1 MMKQIWDFLK
11 AAGFN
16 DYAVAG
22 IMGNIDA
29 ESGLRSNNLQD
40 TYAREF
46 GMSDAQYTAA
56 VDSGEYTNFVNDK
69 AGYGLCQ
76 WTYHTRK
83 QKLYNLAKA
92 KNKSISDIN
101 VQLELLLQELKGMV
115 GLYNTLKNATSVR
128 QASDAFMLQF
138 ENPYDK
144 SEDRKK
150 ERADFGMVY
159 YNKFAK
165 QGGSST
171 MGVKTYQESDKVQ
184 LSEHFNSY
192 EFRCGLGRPCACTTI
207 LIDDRLVEILE
218 QIREHFGKPITITSA
233 YRCDSYNRSIGG
245 AVGSRHSKG
254 QAADIVVQGISP
266 REVAKYAESIGV
278 LGIGLYETQADGFF
292 THIDTRDYKSFWYG
306 QNEAK
311 RTTFG
316 GSKPITTT
324 TTSSKPVVQE
334 NPNRLAFGAMGEATK
349 QLQEDLNSLGFDCG
363 DADGIF
369 GTKTKEQVIAFQ
381 RKYDLED
388 DGIAGPLTLAK
399 IKAVKSTPVATKP
412 ITTKVK
418 VTASLLNIR
427 SGPSIKHEIIG
438 RLPRHAIV
446 EIKDKAGD
454 WALLTT
460 GGYIHSDYI
469 QEVK

>member
-16 DYAVAG
+16 NYAVAG

-29 ESGLRSNNLQD
+29 ESGMRPNNLQD

-101 VQLELLLQELKGMV
+101 IQLELLLQELKGMV

-159 YNKFAK
+159 YNKYSK
-165 QGGSST
+165 QGGNT
-171 MGVKTYQESDKVQ
+171 VMGVKTYQENDKVQ

-192 EFRCGLGRPCACTTI
+192 EFRCGLGRPCACTTV

-218 QIREHFGKPITITSA
+218 QIRQHFGQPITITSA
-233 YRCDSYNRSIGG
+233 YRCESYNRSIGG
-245 AVGSRHSKG
+245 ATGSRHSKG
-254 QAADIVVQGISP
+254 QAADIVVKGVSP

-278 LGIGLYETQADGFF
+278 LGIGLYETAADGYF
-292 THIDTRDYKSFWYG
+292 THVDTRDYKSFWYG

-316 GSKPITTT
+316 GSKPITTVPT
-324 TTSSKPVVQE
+324 PSKPVIQE
-334 NPNRLAFGAMGEATK
+334 NPNRLAFGAIGDAVK
-349 QLQEDLNSLGFDCG
+349 QLQETLNSLGFDCG

-369 GTKTKEQVIAFQ
+369 GSNTKDQVIKFQ
-381 RKYDLED
+381 QKYNLED
-388 DGIAGPLTLAK
+388 DGIAGPLTLGK
-399 IKAVKSTPVATKP
+399 LEEVKNAPVAAV
-412 ITTKVK
+412 TTKVK

-438 RLPRHAIV
+438 RLPRHAV
-446 EIKDKAGD
+446 VQIKDKAGN
-454 WALLTT
+454 WGKLST
-460 GGYIHSDYI
+460 GGYICIDYV
-469 QEVK
+469 QAV

>member
-1 MMKQIWDFLK
+1 MKQVWDFLK
-11 AAGFN
+11 SAGFN
-16 DYAVAG
+16 DYATAG
-22 IMGNIDA
+22 IMGNINT
-29 ESGLRSNNLQD
+29 ESGMRSNNLQD
-40 TYAREF
+40 TYAKEF

-56 VDSGEYTNFVNDK
+56 VDSGEYTNFINDS

-83 QKLYNLAKA
+83 KKLYDLAKA
-92 KNKSISDIN
+92 KNKSISDID
-101 VQLELLLQELKGMV
+101 VQLELLLKELKGMT

-128 QASDAFMLQF
+128 QASDAFMIQF

-144 SEDRKK
+144 SEKRKE
-150 ERADFGMVY
+150 ERANFGMVY
-159 YNKFAK
+159 YNKYSK
-165 QGGSST
+165 QGGNT
-171 MGVKTYQESDKVQ
+171 VMGVKTYQENDKVQ

-207 LIDDRLVEILE
+207 LIDDKLIDFLE
-218 QIREHFGKPITITSA
+218 QIRQHFGQPITITSA
-233 YRCDSYNRSIGG
+233 YRCENYNRSIGG

-254 QAADIVVQGISP
+254 QAADIVVKGVSP

-278 LGIGLYETQADGFF
+278 LGIGLYETASDGYF

-306 QNEAK
+306 QSQAK

-316 GSKPITTT
+316 GSKPITTVPT
-324 TTSSKPVVQE
+324 PSKPIVQE
-334 NPNRLAFGAMGEATK
+334 NPTQLAFGAMGEATK

-369 GTKTKEQVIAFQ
+369 GTKTKEQVIEFQ
-381 RKYDLED
+381 RKYGLED
-388 DGIAGPLTLAK
+388 DGVAGPLTLAK
-399 IKAVKSTPVATKP
+399 IKSVKNTSVNTNT

-418 VTASLLNIR
+418 VTAALLNIR
-427 SGPSIKHEIIG
+427 SGPSIKHQIIG
-438 RLPRHAIV
+438 RLPRNAIV
-446 EIKDKAGD
+446 EIKDKAGN
-454 WALLTT
+454 WAVLTT
-460 GGYIHSDYI
+460 GGYICSDYI

>member
-1 MMKQIWDFLK
+1 MKQVWDFLK

-16 DYAVAG
+16 DYATAG
-22 IMGNIDA
+22 IMGNINA
-29 ESGLRSNNLQD
+29 ESGMRSNNLQD

-56 VDSGEYTNFVNDK
+56 VDSGEYTNFINDS

-83 QKLYNLAKA
+83 KKLYDLAKA

-101 VQLELLLQELKGMV
+101 VQLELLLKELKEMT

-128 QASDAFMLQF
+128 QASDAFMIQF

-144 SEDRKK
+144 SERRKE
-150 ERADFGMVY
+150 ERANFGMVY
-159 YNKFAK
+159 YNKYSK
-165 QGGSST
+165 QGGNT
-171 MGVKTYQESDKVQ
+171 VMGVKTYQENDKVQ

-207 LIDDRLVEILE
+207 LIDDKLVEFLE
-218 QIREHFGKPITITSA
+218 QIRQHFGQPITITSA
-233 YRCDSYNRSIGG
+233 YRCENYNRSIGG

-254 QAADIVVQGISP
+254 QAADIVVKGVSP

-278 LGIGLYETQADGFF
+278 LGIGLYETASDGYF

-306 QNEAK
+306 QSQAK

-316 GSKPITTT
+316 GSKPITTVPT
-324 TTSSKPVVQE
+324 PSKPIVQE
-334 NPNRLAFGAMGEATK
+334 NPTQLAFGAMGEATK

-369 GTKTKEQVIAFQ
+369 GTKTKEQVIEFQ
-381 RKYDLED
+381 RKYGLED
-388 DGIAGPLTLAK
+388 DGVAGPLTLAK
-399 IKAVKSTPVATKP
+399 IKSVKNTSVNTNT

-418 VTASLLNIR
+418 VTAALLNIR
-427 SGPSIKHEIIG
+427 SGPSIKHQIIG
-438 RLPRHAIV
+438 RLPRNAIV
-446 EIKDKAGD
+446 EIKDKAGN
-454 WALLTT
+454 WAVLTT
-460 GGYIHSDYI
+460 GGYICSDYI

>member
-1 MMKQIWDFLK
+1 MKQVWDFLK

-16 DYAVAG
+16 DYAAAG

-29 ESGLRSNNLQD
+29 ESGMRSNNLQD

-56 VDSGEYTNFVNDK
+56 VDNGEYTNFINDS

-83 QKLYNLAKA
+83 KKLYDLAKA
-92 KNKSISDIN
+92 KNKSISDIDI
-101 VQLELLLQELKGMV
+101 QLELLLKELKGMT

-128 QASDAFMLQF
+128 QASDAFMIQF

-144 SEDRKK
+144 SEKRKE
-150 ERADFGMVY
+150 ERANFGMVY
-159 YNKFAK
+159 YNKYSK
-165 QGGSST
+165 QGGNTVMS
-171 MGVKTYQESDKVQ
+171 VKTYQENDKVQ

-207 LIDDRLVEILE
+207 LIDDKLVEFLE
-218 QIREHFGKPITITSA
+218 QIRQHFGQPITITSA
-233 YRCDSYNRSIGG
+233 YRCENYNRSIGG

-254 QAADIVVQGISP
+254 QAADIVVKGVSP

-278 LGIGLYETQADGFF
+278 LGIGLYETASDGYF

-306 QNEAK
+306 QSQAK

-316 GSKPITTT
+316 GSKPITTAPT
-324 TTSSKPVVQE
+324 PSKPIVQE
-334 NPNRLAFGAMGEATK
+334 NPTQLAFGAMGEATK

-363 DADGIF
+363 DADGIY
-369 GTKTKEQVIAFQ
+369 GTKTKEQVIEFQ
-381 RKYDLED
+381 RKYGLED
-388 DGIAGPLTLAK
+388 DGVAGPLTLAK
-399 IKAVKSTPVATKP
+399 IKSVKNTSVNTNT

-418 VTASLLNIR
+418 VTAALLNIR
-427 SGPSIKHEIIG
+427 SGPSIKHQIIG
-438 RLPRHAIV
+438 RLPRNAIV
-446 EIKDKAGD
+446 EIKDKAGN
-454 WALLTT
+454 WAVLTT
-460 GGYIHSDYI
+460 GGYICSDYI

>member
-1 MMKQIWDFLK
+1 MKQVWNFLK
-11 AAGFN
+11 AAGFS
-16 DYAVAG
+16 DYATAG

-29 ESGLRSNNLQD
+29 ESGMRSNNLQD

-56 VDSGEYTNFVNDK
+56 VDSGEYTNFINDK

-83 QKLYNLAKA
+83 KKLYDLAKA
-92 KNKSISDIN
+92 KNKSISDID
-101 VQLELLLQELKGMV
+101 VQLELLLKELKGMV

-159 YNKFAK
+159 YNKYSK
-165 QGGSST
+165 QGGNT
-171 MGVKTYQESDKVQ
+171 VMGVKTYQENDKVQ

-192 EFRCGLGRPCACTTI
+192 EFRCGLGRPCACTTV

-218 QIREHFGKPITITSA
+218 QIRQHFGQPITITSA
-233 YRCDSYNRSIGG
+233 YRCESYNRSIGG
-245 AVGSRHSKG
+245 ATGSRHSKG
-254 QAADIVVQGISP
+254 QAADIVVKGVSP

-278 LGIGLYETQADGFF
+278 LGIGLYETAADGYF
-292 THIDTRDYKSFWYG
+292 THVDTRDYKSFWYG

-316 GSKPITTT
+316 GSKPITTVPT
-324 TTSSKPVVQE
+324 PSKPVIQE
-334 NPNRLAFGAMGEATK
+334 NPDRLAFGAIGDAVK
-349 QLQEDLNSLGFDCG
+349 QLQETLNDLGFDCG

-369 GTKTKEQVIAFQ
+369 GSNTKEQVIKFQ
-381 RKYDLED
+381 QKYDLED
-388 DGIAGPLTLAK
+388 DGIAGPLTLGK
-399 IKAVKSTPVATKP
+399 LEEVKNAPVATV
-412 ITTKVK
+412 TTKVK

-438 RLPRHAIV
+438 RLPRHAV
-446 EIKDKAGD
+446 VQIKDKAGN
-454 WALLTT
+454 WGKLST
-460 GGYIHSDYI
+460 GGYICIDYV
-469 QEVK
+469 QAV

>member
-1 MMKQIWDFLK
+1 MKQIWDFLK

-16 DYAVAG
+16 DYATAG
-22 IMGNIDA
+22 IMGNINA
-29 ESGLRSNNLQD
+29 ESGMRSNNLQD

-56 VDSGEYTNFVNDK
+56 VDSGEYTNFINDS

-83 QKLYNLAKA
+83 KKLYDLAKA
-92 KNKSISDIN
+92 KNKSISDIDI
-101 VQLELLLQELKGMV
+101 QLELLLKELKGMT

-128 QASDAFMLQF
+128 QASDAFMIQF

-144 SEDRKK
+144 SEKRKE
-150 ERADFGMVY
+150 ERANFGMVY
-159 YNKFAK
+159 YNKYSK
-165 QGGSST
+165 QGGNT
-171 MGVKTYQESDKVQ
+171 IMGVKTYQENDRVQ

-207 LIDDRLVEILE
+207 LIDDKLVEFLE
-218 QIREHFGKPITITSA
+218 QIRQHFGQPITITSA
-233 YRCDSYNRSIGG
+233 YRCESYNRNIGG
-245 AVGSRHSKG
+245 ATGSRHSKG
-254 QAADIVVQGISP
+254 QAADIVVKGVSP

-278 LGIGLYETQADGFF
+278 LGIGLYETASDGYF

-306 QNEAK
+306 QSQAK

-316 GSKPITTT
+316 GSKPITTVPT
-324 TTSSKPVVQE
+324 PSKPIVQE
-334 NPNRLAFGAMGEATK
+334 NPTQLAFGAMGEATK

-369 GTKTKEQVIAFQ
+369 GTKTKEQVIEFQ
-381 RKYDLED
+381 RKYGLED
-388 DGIAGPLTLAK
+388 DGVAGPLTLAK
-399 IKAVKSTPVATKP
+399 IKSVKNTSINTNT

-418 VTASLLNIR
+418 VTAALLNIR
-427 SGPSIKHEIIG
+427 SGPSIKHQIIG
-438 RLPRHAIV
+438 RLPRNAIV
-446 EIKDKAGD
+446 EIKDKAGN
-454 WALLTT
+454 WAVLTT
-460 GGYIHSDYI
+460 GGYICSDYI

>member
-1 MMKQIWDFLK
+1 MKQVWDFLK

-16 DYAVAG
+16 DYAAAG

-29 ESGLRSNNLQD
+29 ESGMRSNNLQD

-46 GMSDAQYTAA
+46 SMSDAQYTAA
-56 VDSGEYTNFVNDK
+56 VDSGEYSNFINDS

-83 QKLYNLAKA
+83 KKLYDLAKA
-92 KNKSISDIN
+92 KNKSISDIDI
-101 VQLELLLQELKGMV
+101 QLELLLKELKGMT

-128 QASDAFMLQF
+128 QASDAFMIQF
-138 ENPYDK
+138 ENPCDK
-144 SEDRKK
+144 SEKRKE
-150 ERADFGMVY
+150 ERANFGMVY
-159 YNKFAK
+159 YNKYSK
-165 QGGSST
+165 QGGNTVMS
-171 MGVKTYQESDKVQ
+171 VKTYQENDKVQ

-207 LIDDRLVEILE
+207 LIDDKLVEFLE
-218 QIREHFGKPITITSA
+218 QIRQHFGQPITITSA
-233 YRCDSYNRSIGG
+233 YRCENYNRSIGG

-254 QAADIVVQGISP
+254 QAADIVVKGVSP

-278 LGIGLYETQADGFF
+278 LGIGLYETASDGYF

-306 QNEAK
+306 QSQAK

-316 GSKPITTT
+316 GSKPITTVPT
-324 TTSSKPVVQE
+324 PSKPIVQE
-334 NPNRLAFGAMGEATK
+334 NPTQLAFGAMGEATK

-363 DADGIF
+363 DADGIY
-369 GTKTKEQVIAFQ
+369 GTKTKEQVIEFQ
-381 RKYDLED
+381 RKYGLED
-388 DGIAGPLTLAK
+388 DGVAGPLTLAK
-399 IKAVKSTPVATKP
+399 IKAVKNTSANTNT

-438 RLPRHAIV
+438 RLPRNAIV
-446 EIKDKAGD
+446 EIKDMAGN
-454 WALLTT
+454 WAILTT
-460 GGYIHSDYI
+460 GGYICSDYV

>member
-1 MMKQIWDFLK
+1 MKQIWDFLK

-16 DYAVAG
+16 DYATAG
-22 IMGNIDA
+22 IMGNINA
-29 ESGLRSNNLQD
+29 ESGMRSNNLQD

-46 GMSDAQYTAA
+46 GMSDAQYTTA
-56 VDSGEYTNFVNDK
+56 VDSGEYTNFINDS

-83 QKLYNLAKA
+83 KKLYDLAKA
-92 KNKSISDIN
+92 KNKSISDIDI
-101 VQLELLLQELKGMV
+101 QLELLLKELKGMT

-128 QASDAFMLQF
+128 QASDAFMIQF
-138 ENPYDK
+138 ENPCDK
-144 SEDRKK
+144 SEKRK
-150 ERADFGMVY
+150 EGRANFGMVY
-159 YNKFAK
+159 YNKYSK
-165 QGGSST
+165 QGGNTVMS
-171 MGVKTYQESDKVQ
+171 VKTYQENDKVQ

-207 LIDDRLVEILE
+207 LIDDKLVEFLE
-218 QIREHFGKPITITSA
+218 QIRQHFGQPITITSA
-233 YRCDSYNRSIGG
+233 YRCENYNRSIGG
-245 AVGSRHSKG
+245 ATGSRHSKG
-254 QAADIVVQGISP
+254 QAADIVVKGVSP

-278 LGIGLYETQADGFF
+278 LGIGLYETASDGYF

-306 QNEAK
+306 QSQAK

-316 GSKPITTT
+316 GSKPITTVPT
-324 TTSSKPVVQE
+324 PSKPIVQE
-334 NPNRLAFGAMGEATK
+334 NPTQLAFGAMGEATK

-363 DADGIF
+363 DADGIY
-369 GTKTKEQVIAFQ
+369 GTKTKEQVIEFQ
-381 RKYDLED
+381 RKYGLED

-399 IKAVKSTPVATKP
+399 IKTVKNASANTNA

-438 RLPRHAIV
+438 RLPRNAIV
-446 EIKDKAGD
+446 EIKDKAGN
-454 WALLTT
+454 WAILTT
-460 GGYIHSDYI
+460 GGYICSDYI

>member
-1 MMKQIWDFLK
+1 MKQVWDFLK

-16 DYAVAG
+16 DYATAG
-22 IMGNIDA
+22 IMGNINA
-29 ESGLRSNNLQD
+29 ESGMRSNNLQD

-56 VDSGEYTNFVNDK
+56 VDSGEYTNFINDS

-83 QKLYNLAKA
+83 KKLYDLAKA
-92 KNKSISDIN
+92 KNKSISDIDI
-101 VQLELLLQELKGMV
+101 QLELLLKELKGMT

-128 QASDAFMLQF
+128 QASDAFMIQF

-144 SEDRKK
+144 SEKRKE
-150 ERADFGMVY
+150 ERANFSMVY
-159 YNKFAK
+159 YNKYSK
-165 QGGSST
+165 QGGNTVMS
-171 MGVKTYQESDKVQ
+171 VKTYQENDKVQ

-207 LIDDRLVEILE
+207 LIDDKLVEFLE
-218 QIREHFGKPITITSA
+218 QIRQHFGQPITITSA
-233 YRCDSYNRSIGG
+233 YRCENYNRSIGG

-254 QAADIVVQGISP
+254 QAADIVVKGVSP

-278 LGIGLYETQADGFF
+278 LGIGLYETASDGYF

-306 QNEAK
+306 QSQAK

-316 GSKPITTT
+316 GSKPITTVPT
-324 TTSSKPVVQE
+324 PSKPIVQE
-334 NPNRLAFGAMGEATK
+334 NLTQLAFGAMGEATK

-369 GTKTKEQVIAFQ
+369 GTKTKEQVIEFQ
-381 RKYDLED
+381 RKYSLED
-388 DGIAGPLTLAK
+388 DGVAGPLTLAK
-399 IKAVKSTPVATKP
+399 IKSVKNTSVNTNT

-418 VTASLLNIR
+418 VTATLLNIR
-427 SGPSIKHEIIG
+427 SGPSIKHQIIG
-438 RLPRHAIV
+438 RLPRNAIV
-446 EIKDKAGD
+446 EIKDKAGN
-454 WALLTT
+454 WAVLTT
-460 GGYIHSDYI
+460 GGYICSDYI

>member
-1 MMKQIWDFLK
+1 MKQVWDFLK

-16 DYAVAG
+16 DYATAG

-29 ESGLRSNNLQD
+29 ESGMHSNNLQD

-56 VDSGEYTNFVNDK
+56 VDNGEYTNFINDG

-83 QKLYNLAKA
+83 KKLYDLAKT
-92 KNKSISDIN
+92 KNKSISDIDI
-101 VQLELLLQELKGMV
+101 QLELLLKELKGMT

-128 QASDAFMLQF
+128 QASDAFMIQF

-144 SEDRKK
+144 SDKRKE
-150 ERADFGMVY
+150 ERANFGMVY
-159 YNKFAK
+159 YNKYSK
-165 QGGSST
+165 QGGNT
-171 MGVKTYQESDKVQ
+171 VMGVKTYQENDKVQ

-207 LIDDRLVEILE
+207 LIDDKLVEFLE
-218 QIREHFGKPITITSA
+218 QIRQHFGQPITITSA
-233 YRCDSYNRSIGG
+233 YRCENYNRSIGG
-245 AVGSRHSKG
+245 ATGSRHSKG
-254 QAADIVVQGISP
+254 QAADIVVKGVSP

-278 LGIGLYETQADGFF
+278 LGIGLYETASDGYF

-306 QNEAK
+306 QSQAK

-316 GSKPITTT
+316 GSKPITTVPT
-324 TTSSKPVVQE
+324 PSKPIVQE
-334 NPNRLAFGAMGEATK
+334 NPTQLAFGAMGEATK

-369 GTKTKEQVIAFQ
+369 GTKTKEQVIEFQ

-399 IKAVKSTPVATKP
+399 IKSVKNTSVNTNT

-418 VTASLLNIR
+418 VTAALLNIR
-427 SGPSIKHEIIG
+427 SGPSIKHQIIG
-438 RLPRHAIV
+438 RLPRNAIV
-446 EIKDKAGD
+446 EIKDKAGN
-454 WALLTT
+454 WAVLTT
-460 GGYIHSDYI
+460 GGYICSDYI

>member
-1 MMKQIWDFLK
+1 MKQVWDFLK

-16 DYAVAG
+16 DYATAG

-29 ESGLRSNNLQD
+29 ESGMRSNNLQD

-56 VDSGEYTNFVNDK
+56 VDSGEYTNFINDS

-83 QKLYNLAKA
+83 KKLYDLAKA
-92 KNKSISDIN
+92 KNKSISDID
-101 VQLELLLQELKGMV
+101 VQLELLLKELKGMT

-128 QASDAFMLQF
+128 QASDAFMIQF

-144 SEDRKK
+144 SEKRKE
-150 ERADFGMVY
+150 ERANFGMVY
-159 YNKFAK
+159 YNKYSK
-165 QGGSST
+165 QGGNTVMS
-171 MGVKTYQESDKVQ
+171 VKTYQENDKVQ

-207 LIDDRLVEILE
+207 LIDDKLVEFLE
-218 QIREHFGKPITITSA
+218 QIRQHFGQPITITSA
-233 YRCDSYNRSIGG
+233 YRCENYNRSIGG

-254 QAADIVVQGISP
+254 QAADIVVKGVSP

-278 LGIGLYETQADGFF
+278 LGIGLYETASDGYF

-306 QNEAK
+306 QSQAK

-316 GSKPITTT
+316 GSKPITTVPT
-324 TTSSKPVVQE
+324 PSKPIVQE
-334 NPNRLAFGAMGEATK
+334 NPTQLAFGAIGEATK

-369 GTKTKEQVIAFQ
+369 GTKTKEQVIEFQ
-381 RKYDLED
+381 RKYGLED
-388 DGIAGPLTLAK
+388 DGVAGPLTLAK
-399 IKAVKSTPVATKP
+399 IKSVKNTSVNTNT

-418 VTASLLNIR
+418 VTATLLNIR
-427 SGPSIKHEIIG
+427 SGPSIKHQIIG
-438 RLPRHAIV
+438 RLPRNAIV
-446 EIKDKAGD
+446 EIKDKAGN
-454 WALLTT
+454 WAVLTT
-460 GGYIHSDYI
+460 GGYICSDYI

>member
-1 MMKQIWDFLK
+1 MKQIWDFLK

-16 DYAVAG
+16 DYATAG
-22 IMGNIDA
+22 IMGNINA
-29 ESGLRSNNLQD
+29 ESGMRSNNLQD

-56 VDSGEYTNFVNDK
+56 VDSGEYTNFINDS
-69 AGYGLCQ
+69 AGYGLCP

-83 QKLYNLAKA
+83 KKLYDLAKA
-92 KNKSISDIN
+92 KNKSISDID
-101 VQLELLLQELKGMV
+101 VQLELLLKELKGMT

-128 QASDAFMLQF
+128 QASDAFMIQF

-144 SEDRKK
+144 SEKRKE
-150 ERADFGMVY
+150 ERANFGMVY
-159 YNKFAK
+159 YNKYSK
-165 QGGSST
+165 QGGNT
-171 MGVKTYQESDKVQ
+171 VMGVKTYQENDKVQ

-207 LIDDRLVEILE
+207 LIDDKLVEFLE
-218 QIREHFGKPITITSA
+218 QIRQHFGQPITITSA
-233 YRCDSYNRSIGG
+233 YRCENYNRSIGG

-254 QAADIVVQGISP
+254 QAADIVVKGVSP

-278 LGIGLYETQADGFF
+278 LGIGLYETASDGYF

-306 QNEAK
+306 QSQAK

-316 GSKPITTT
+316 GSKPITTVPT
-324 TTSSKPVVQE
+324 PSKPIVQE
-334 NPNRLAFGAMGEATK
+334 NPTQLAFGAMGEATK

-369 GTKTKEQVIAFQ
+369 GTKTKEQVIEFQ
-381 RKYDLED
+381 RKYGLED
-388 DGIAGPLTLAK
+388 DGVAGPLTLAK
-399 IKAVKSTPVATKP
+399 IKTVKNTSANTNT

-418 VTASLLNIR
+418 VTAALLNIR
-427 SGPSIKHEIIG
+427 SGPSIKHQIIG
-438 RLPRHAIV
+438 RLPRNAIV
-446 EIKDKAGD
+446 EIKDKAGN
-454 WALLTT
+454 WAVLTT
-460 GGYIHSDYI
+460 GGYICSDYI

>member
-1 MMKQIWDFLK
+1 MKQVWDFLK

-16 DYAVAG
+16 DYATAG
-22 IMGNIDA
+22 IMGNINA
-29 ESGLRSNNLQD
+29 ESGMRSNNLQD

-56 VDSGEYTNFVNDK
+56 VDSGEYTNFINDS

-83 QKLYNLAKA
+83 KKLYDLAKA
-92 KNKSISDIN
+92 KNKSISDID
-101 VQLELLLQELKGMV
+101 VQLELLLKELKGMT

-128 QASDAFMLQF
+128 QASDAFMIQF

-144 SEDRKK
+144 SEKRKE
-150 ERADFGMVY
+150 ERANFGMVY
-159 YNKFAK
+159 YNKYSK
-165 QGGSST
+165 QGGNT
-171 MGVKTYQESDKVQ
+171 VMGVRTYQENDKVQ

-207 LIDDRLVEILE
+207 LIDDKLVEFLE
-218 QIREHFGKPITITSA
+218 QIRQHFGQPITITSA
-233 YRCDSYNRSIGG
+233 YRCENYNRSIGG

-254 QAADIVVQGISP
+254 QAADIVVKGVSP

-278 LGIGLYETQADGFF
+278 LGIGLYETASDGYF
-292 THIDTRDYKSFWYG
+292 THIDTRDYKSFWSV
-306 QNEAK
+306 QSQAK

-316 GSKPITTT
+316 GSKPITTVPT
-324 TTSSKPVVQE
+324 PSKPIVQE
-334 NPNRLAFGAMGEATK
+334 NPTQLAFGAIGEATK

-369 GTKTKEQVIAFQ
+369 GTKTKAQVIEFQ
-381 RKYDLED
+381 RKYGLED
-388 DGIAGPLTLAK
+388 DGVAGPLTLAK
-399 IKAVKSTPVATKP
+399 IKSVKNASTTNT

-418 VTASLLNIR
+418 VTAALLNIR
-427 SGPSIKHEIIG
+427 SGPSIKHQIIG
-438 RLPRHAIV
+438 RLPRNAIV
-446 EIKDKAGD
+446 EIKDKVGN
-454 WALLTT
+454 WAILTT
-460 GGYIHSDYI
+460 GGYICSDYI

>member
-1 MMKQIWDFLK
+1 MKQVWDFLK

-16 DYAVAG
+16 
-22 IMGNIDA
+22 GNINA
-29 ESGLRSNNLQD
+29 ESGMRSNNLQD

-56 VDSGEYTNFVNDK
+56 VDSGEYTNFINDS

-83 QKLYNLAKA
+83 KKLYDLAKA
-92 KNKSISDIN
+92 KNKSISDID
-101 VQLELLLQELKGMV
+101 VQLELLLKELKGMT

-128 QASDAFMLQF
+128 QASDAFMIQF

-144 SEDRKK
+144 SEKRKE
-150 ERADFGMVY
+150 ERANFGMVY
-159 YNKFAK
+159 YNKYSK
-165 QGGSST
+165 QGGNT
-171 MGVKTYQESDKVQ
+171 VMGVKTYQENDKVQ

-207 LIDDRLVEILE
+207 LIDDKLVEFLE
-218 QIREHFGKPITITSA
+218 QIRQHFGQPITITSA
-233 YRCDSYNRSIGG
+233 YRCENYNRSIGG
-245 AVGSRHSKG
+245 ATGSRHSKG
-254 QAADIVVQGISP
+254 QAADIVVKCVSP

-278 LGIGLYETQADGFF
+278 LGIGLYETASDGYF

-306 QNEAK
+306 QSQAK

-316 GSKPITTT
+316 GSKPITTVPT
-324 TTSSKPVVQE
+324 PSKPIVQE
-334 NPNRLAFGAMGEATK
+334 NPTQLAFGAMGEATK

-369 GTKTKEQVIAFQ
+369 GTKTKEQVIEFQ
-381 RKYDLED
+381 RKYGLED
-388 DGIAGPLTLAK
+388 DGVAGPLTLAK
-399 IKAVKSTPVATKP
+399 IKSIKNTSVNTNT

-418 VTASLLNIR
+418 VTAALLNIR
-427 SGPSIKHEIIG
+427 SGPSIKHQIIG
-438 RLPRHAIV
+438 RLPRNAIV
-446 EIKDKAGD
+446 EIKDKTGN
-454 WALLTT
+454 WAVLTT
-460 GGYIHSDYI
+460 GGYICSDYI

>member
-1 MMKQIWDFLK
+1 MKQVWDFLK
-11 AAGFN
+11 SAGFN
-16 DYAVAG
+16 DYATAG
-22 IMGNIDA
+22 IMGNINA
-29 ESGLRSNNLQD
+29 ESGMRSNNLQD
-40 TYAREF
+40 TYAKEF

-56 VDSGEYTNFVNDK
+56 VDSGEYTNFINDS

-83 QKLYNLAKA
+83 KKLYDLAKA
-92 KNKSISDIN
+92 KNKSISDID
-101 VQLELLLQELKGMV
+101 VQLELLLKELKGMT
-115 GLYNTLKNATSVR
+115 GLYNTLKNATSVC
-128 QASDAFMLQF
+128 QASDAFMIQF

-144 SEDRKK
+144 SEKRKE
-150 ERADFGMVY
+150 ERANFGMVY
-159 YNKFAK
+159 YNKYSK
-165 QGGSST
+165 QGGNT
-171 MGVKTYQESDKVQ
+171 VMGVKTYQENDKVQ

-207 LIDDRLVEILE
+207 LIDDKLVEFLE
-218 QIREHFGKPITITSA
+218 QIRQHFGQPITITSA
-233 YRCDSYNRSIGG
+233 YRCENYNRSIGG
-245 AVGSRHSKG
+245 ATGSRHSKG
-254 QAADIVVQGISP
+254 QAADIVVKGVSP

-278 LGIGLYETQADGFF
+278 LGIGLYETASDGYF

-306 QNEAK
+306 QSQAK

-316 GSKPITTT
+316 GSKPITTVPT
-324 TTSSKPVVQE
+324 PSKPVVQE
-334 NPNRLAFGAMGEATK
+334 NPTQLAFGATGEATK

-363 DADGIF
+363 DADGIY
-369 GTKTKEQVIAFQ
+369 GTKTKNQVIEFQ
-381 RKYDLED
+381 RKYGLED

-399 IKAVKSTPVATKP
+399 IKTIKNTSSTTNT

-438 RLPRHAIV
+438 RLPRNAIV
-446 EIKDKAGD
+446 EIKDKVGN
-454 WALLTT
+454 WAILTT
-460 GGYIHSDYI
+460 GGYICSDYI

>member
-1 MMKQIWDFLK
+1 MKQIWDFLK

-16 DYAVAG
+16 DYATAG

-29 ESGLRSNNLQD
+29 ESGMRSNNLQD
-40 TYAREF
+40 TYAKEF
-46 GMSDAQYTAA
+46 GMLDEQYTAA
-56 VDSGEYTNFVNDK
+56 VDSGEYTNFINDN

-83 QKLYNLAKA
+83 KKLYDLAKT
-92 KNKSISDIN
+92 KNKSISDID
-101 VQLELLLQELKGMV
+101 VQLELLLKELKGMV

-128 QASDAFMLQF
+128 QASDAFMIQF

-144 SEDRKK
+144 SDKRKE
-150 ERADFGMVY
+150 ERANFGMVY
-159 YNKFAK
+159 YNKYSK
-165 QGGSST
+165 QGGNTVMS
-171 MGVKTYQESDKVQ
+171 VKTYQENDKVQ

-207 LIDDRLVEILE
+207 LIDDKLVEFLE
-218 QIREHFGKPITITSA
+218 QIRQHFGQPITITSA
-233 YRCDSYNRSIGG
+233 YRCESYNRSIGG
-245 AVGSRHSKG
+245 ATGSRHSKG
-254 QAADIVVQGISP
+254 QAADIVVKGVSP
-266 REVAKYAESIGV
+266 KEVAKYAESIGV
-278 LGIGLYETQADGFF
+278 LGIGLYETASDGYF

-306 QNEAK
+306 QGQAK

-316 GSKPITTT
+316 GTKPITTT
-324 TTSSKPVVQE
+324 PTQSKPIVQE
-334 NPNRLAFGAMGEATK
+334 NATRLAFGAMGEATK

-369 GTKTKEQVIAFQ
+369 GTKTKEQVIEFQ
-381 RKYDLED
+381 RKYGLED
-388 DGIAGPLTLAK
+388 DGVAGPLTLAK
-399 IKAVKSTPVATKP
+399 IKTIKNASATTNT
-412 ITTKVK
+412 ITTKAK

-438 RLPRHAIV
+438 RLPRNAIV
-446 EIKDKAGD
+446 EIKDRAGN
-454 WALLTT
+454 WAILTT
-460 GGYIHSDYI
+460 GGYICSDYI

>member
-1 MMKQIWDFLK
+1 MKQVWDFLK

-16 DYAVAG
+16 DYATAG

-29 ESGLRSNNLQD
+29 ESGMRSNNLQD

-56 VDSGEYTNFVNDK
+56 VDNGEYTNFINDG

-83 QKLYNLAKA
+83 KKLYDLAKT
-92 KNKSISDIN
+92 KNKSISDIDI
-101 VQLELLLQELKGMV
+101 QLELLLKELNGMT

-128 QASDAFMLQF
+128 QASDAFMIQF

-144 SEDRKK
+144 SEKRKE
-150 ERADFGMVY
+150 ERANFGMVY
-159 YNKFAK
+159 YNKYSK
-165 QGGSST
+165 QGGNTVMS
-171 MGVKTYQESDKVQ
+171 VKTYQGNDKVQ

-207 LIDDRLVEILE
+207 LIDDKLVEFLE
-218 QIREHFGKPITITSA
+218 QIRQHFGQPITITSA
-233 YRCDSYNRSIGG
+233 YRCENYNRSIGG

-254 QAADIVVQGISP
+254 QAADIVVKGVSP

-278 LGIGLYETQADGFF
+278 LGIGLYETASDGYF

-306 QNEAK
+306 QSQAK

-316 GSKPITTT
+316 GSKPITTVPT
-324 TTSSKPVVQE
+324 PSKPIVQE
-334 NPNRLAFGAMGEATK
+334 NQTQLAFGAMGEATK

-369 GTKTKEQVIAFQ
+369 GTKTKEQVIEFQ
-381 RKYDLED
+381 RKYGLED
-388 DGIAGPLTLAK
+388 DGVAGPLTLAK
-399 IKAVKSTPVATKP
+399 IKSVKNTSVNTNT

-418 VTASLLNIR
+418 VTAALLNIR
-427 SGPSIKHEIIG
+427 SGPSIKHQIIG
-438 RLPRHAIV
+438 RLPRNAIV
-446 EIKDKAGD
+446 EIKDKTGN
-454 WALLTT
+454 WAVLTT
-460 GGYIHSDYI
+460 GGYICSDYI

>member
-1 MMKQIWDFLK
+1 MKQVWDFLK

-16 DYAVAG
+16 DYAAAG

-29 ESGLRSNNLQD
+29 ESGMRSNNLQD
-40 TYAREF
+40 TYAKEF

-56 VDSGEYTNFVNDK
+56 VDNGEYTNFINDS

-83 QKLYNLAKA
+83 KKLYDLAKA
-92 KNKSISDIN
+92 KNKSISDID
-101 VQLELLLQELKGMV
+101 VQLELLLKELKGMT

-128 QASDAFMLQF
+128 QASDAFMIQF

-144 SEDRKK
+144 NEKRKE
-150 ERADFGMVY
+150 ERANFGMVY
-159 YNKFAK
+159 YNKYSK
-165 QGGSST
+165 QGGNTVMSI
-171 MGVKTYQESDKVQ
+171 KTYQENDKVQ

-207 LIDDRLVEILE
+207 LIDDKLVEFLE
-218 QIREHFGKPITITSA
+218 QIRQHFGQPITITSA
-233 YRCDSYNRSIGG
+233 YRCENYNRSIGG
-245 AVGSRHSKG
+245 ATGSRHSKG
-254 QAADIVVQGISP
+254 QAADIVVKGVSP

-278 LGIGLYETQADGFF
+278 LGIGLYETDSDGYF

-306 QNEAK
+306 QSQAK

-316 GSKPITTT
+316 GSKPITTVPT
-324 TTSSKPVVQE
+324 PSKPVVQE
-334 NPNRLAFGAMGEATK
+334 NPTQLAFGAMGEATK

-363 DADGIF
+363 DADGIY
-369 GTKTKEQVIAFQ
+369 GTKTKEQVIEFQ
-381 RKYDLED
+381 RKYGLED
-388 DGIAGPLTLAK
+388 DGVAGPLTLAK
-399 IKAVKSTPVATKP
+399 IKAVKNTSTNTNT

-418 VTASLLNIR
+418 VTAALLNIR
-427 SGPSIKHEIIG
+427 SGPSIKHQIIG
-438 RLPRHAIV
+438 RLPRNAIV
-446 EIKDKAGD
+446 EIKDKVGN
-454 WALLTT
+454 WAILTT
-460 GGYIHSDYI
+460 GGYICSDYI

>member
-1 MMKQIWDFLK
+1 MKQIWNFLK

-16 DYAVAG
+16 DYATAG
-22 IMGNIDA
+22 IMGNINA
-29 ESGLRSNNLQD
+29 ESGMRSNNLQD

-56 VDSGEYTNFVNDK
+56 VDSGKYTNFINDS

-83 QKLYNLAKA
+83 KKLYDLAKA
-92 KNKSISDIN
+92 KNKSISDID
-101 VQLELLLQELKGMV
+101 VQLELLLKELKGMT

-128 QASDAFMLQF
+128 QASDAFMIQF

-144 SEDRKK
+144 SDKRKE
-150 ERADFGMVY
+150 ERANFGMVY
-159 YNKFAK
+159 YNKYSK
-165 QGGSST
+165 QGGNTVMS
-171 MGVKTYQESDKVQ
+171 VKTYQENDKVQ

-207 LIDDRLVEILE
+207 LIDDKLVEFLE
-218 QIREHFGKPITITSA
+218 QIRQHFGQPITITSA
-233 YRCDSYNRSIGG
+233 YRCENYNRSIGG

-254 QAADIVVQGISP
+254 QAADIVVKGVSP

-278 LGIGLYETQADGFF
+278 LGIGLYETASDGYF

-306 QNEAK
+306 QSQAK

-316 GSKPITTT
+316 GSKPITTVPT
-324 TTSSKPVVQE
+324 QSKPVVQE
-334 NPNRLAFGAMGEATK
+334 NPTQLAFGAMGEATK

-363 DADGIF
+363 DADGIY
-369 GTKTKEQVIAFQ
+369 GTKTKEQVIEFQ
-381 RKYDLED
+381 RKYGLED
-388 DGIAGPLTLAK
+388 DGVAGPLTLAK
-399 IKAVKSTPVATKP
+399 IKAVKNTSTNTNT

-418 VTASLLNIR
+418 VTAALLNIR
-427 SGPSIKHEIIG
+427 SGPSIKHQIIG
-438 RLPRHAIV
+438 RLPRNAIV
-446 EIKDKAGD
+446 EIKDKVGN
-454 WALLTT
+454 WAILTT
-460 GGYIHSDYI
+460 GGYICSDYI